1 MGGST
6 SKEALQM
13 YQDLHV
19 SRNATSTVVGSFSK
33 QGIVEVGM
41 SLVTPKGEIGCDWR
55 TLTPSLARL
64 PSPLFSSLL
73 LELELNPGPRSCV

>member
-1 MGGST
+1 
-6 SKEALQM
+6 M

-33 QGIVEVGM
+33 QEIVEVGM
-41 SLVTPKGEIGCDWR
+41 SLVTPKERLADWR
-55 TLTPSLARL
+55 TPTPSLARPPSL
-64 PSPLFSSLL
+64 PFSSLL